1 MMLNCI
7 KEHLAT
13 LEAQFSK
20 KLSNVE
26 AKFGKGVGYKKVNN
40 SLIFKVVTS

>member
-1 MMLNCI
+1 MTLKCI

-40 SLIFKVVTS
+40 SLIIRVVTS

>member
-1 MMLNCI
+1 MMLKCI

-40 SLIFKVVTS
+40 SLIIKVVTS

>member
-13 LEAQFSK
+13 LDAKFSK

-40 SLIFKVVTS
+40 SLIIKVVTS

>member
-20 KLSNVE
+20 ELSNVE

-40 SLIFKVVTS
+40 SLIIKVVTS

>member
-40 SLIFKVVTS
+40 SLIIKAVTS